1 MELSGLR
8 EEIKKDPA
16 GQSGKPRHQ
25 AARIPSHSAID
36 SRTFHSIIYLL
47 MQSYIKW
54 WLSAYYIP
62 GMDLDAGITTGNKV
76 DIVSAFVGLTS

>member
-1 MELSGLR
+1 MDSEKKLR
-8 EEIKKDPA
+8 RILQDKVESPDTR
-16 GQSGKPRHQ
+16 Q
-25 AARIPSHSAID
+25 ARIPSHSAID